1 MAKSYIGLIETYENI
16 NSSECLNDINLNT
29 QHCLSTADENTKTIR
44 KYNSVYRKKLINK
57 IELIKNKNAL
67 IDIYKIIISDIGDDI
82 SSNSNGMFININIL
96 SDFCISEIM
105 HYFNSYNI
113 KQNDNNFKQI
123 NCNLYNIEDIDSLIE
138 SKGHS
143 FSNKE
148 KSIIKKTN
156 KENTI
161 FLK

>member
-16 NSSECLNDINLNT
+16 NSSECLNDTNLSHVDN
-29 QHCLSTADENTKTIR
+29 DNTKIIR
-44 KYNSVYRKKLINK
+44 KYNSLYRKKLISK

-67 IDIYKIIISDIGDDI
+67 IDIYKIIISDIGDDV

-148 KSIIKKTN
+148 KSIIKKTS
-156 KENTI
+156 KDNTI